1 MKHSSSSFQCNCS
14 GDDSCER
21 TKTSIE
27 PCQKEVTYATQPD
40 TVVSCSAAQWIC
52 AADPL
57 CSTALDYY
65 NRFCGAMF
73 AGKRC
78 TKRCL
83 NSINILRRQSSVSK
97 LETCYCDGT
106 EKDFD
111 CPAVKRNMD
120 RLCFGPPEDDS
131 DLENEIETDGNRK
144 HSVKSFA
151 ASLKEK
157 FKKFLLLLSVMV
169 TLLAAF
175 VGGSVHALFQG
186 ADSDSS

>member
-1 MKHSSSSFQCNCS
+1 LQCNCS
-14 GDDSCER
+14 GDPSCEK
-21 TKTSIE
+21 TKSSVE
-27 PCQKEVTYATQPD
+27 PCQKEVAYATQPD

-73 AGKRC
+73 AGKKC

-83 NSINILRRQSSVSK
+83 NSINILRRQSSASK

-111 CPAVKRNMD
+111 CQAVKSNMD
-120 RLCFGPPEDDS
+120 RLCFGPPEDDIE
-131 DLENEIETDGNRK
+131 ENEVDTDGSAK
-144 HSVKSFA
+144 PVKSFA
-151 ASLKEK
+151 ASMKEK
-157 FKKFLLLLSVMV
+157 FKKFLLLLSVLV
-169 TLLAAF
+169 TLMAAF
-175 VGGSVHALFQG
+175 VGGSVHALFQV
-186 ADSDSS
+186 ADSDSN

>member
-1 MKHSSSSFQCNCS
+1 VA
-14 GDDSCER
+14 
-21 TKTSIE
+21 
-27 PCQKEVTYATQPD
+27 PCQAEVSYATQPD

-83 NSINILRRQSSVSK
+83 NSINILKRQAAAAK

-111 CPAVKRNMD
+111 CPAVKRNME
-120 RLCFGPPEDDS
+120 RLCFGPEDVDS
-131 DLENEIETDGNRK
+131 EIENEIETDGNKKPTR
-144 HSVKSFA
+144 SFA
-151 ASLKEK
+151 SSLKEK
-157 FKKFLLLLSVMV
+157 FSKFLLILSVLV

-175 VGGSVHALFQG
+175 VGGSVNALFQLG
-186 ADSDSS
+186 DSSEST